1 MSING
6 CMTDFLS
13 RKGIRIMTNPSEDVT
28 ELLVS
33 LSAGIAGA
41 EEKLFAV
48 VYEKLHAI
56 AHTAMQKER
65 PGHTLQTTAL
75 IHEAYLKLVKN
86 PEEGWSN
93 RQHFFS
99 TAATA
104 MRRILVDEARRRQA
118 ARRGSG
124 KRPVSLHDMS
134 EGGPGA
140 TPDEPSFENL
150 DALDRALDKLA
161 TEEHHKRKC
170 TMVELRFFAG
180 FTLEQTAQL
189 LDVSLATVK
198 RDWEFTKA
206 WLGREMVQAKP

>member
-1 MSING
+1 MPG
-6 CMTDFLS
+6 
-13 RKGIRIMTNPSEDVT
+13 PSDDVT
-28 ELLVS
+28 ELLTS
-33 LSAGIAGA
+33 LSAGDALAG
-41 EEKLFAV
+41 EKLFSV

-56 AHTAMQKER
+56 AHAAMLNER

-75 IHEAYLKLVKN
+75 IHEAYLRLVRK

-99 TAATA
+99 TAASA

-118 ARRGSG
+118 ARRGAG
-124 KRPVSLHDMS
+124 RRPVSLNEVGEAES
-134 EGGPGA
+134 GA
-140 TPDEPSFENL
+140 QADTPSFDNL
-150 DALDRALDKLA
+150 DALDKALDKLA
-161 TEEHHKRKC
+161 SEEEHKRKC

-180 FTLEQTAQL
+180 FTLEQTAEL
-189 LDVSLATVK
+189 LNVSLATVK

>member
-1 MSING
+1 
-6 CMTDFLS
+6 
-13 RKGIRIMTNPSEDVT
+13 MTNPQEDVT

-33 LSAGIAGA
+33 LSAGNADAG
-41 EEKLFAV
+41 EKLFAV

-56 AHTAMQKER
+56 AHAAMRKEQ

-75 IHEAYLKLVKN
+75 IHEAYLKLVRN
-86 PEEGWSN
+86 PEEEWSN
-93 RQHFFS
+93 SQHFFS

-124 KRPVSLHDMS
+124 KRPVSLQDVG
-134 EGGPGA
+134 EAGPDAPPHG
-140 TPDEPSFENL
+140 PSFENL

-161 TEEHHKRKC
+161 AEEDHKRKC

-180 FTLEQTAQL
+180 FTMEQTAQL

-206 WLGREMVQAKP
+206 WLGREMVQANP